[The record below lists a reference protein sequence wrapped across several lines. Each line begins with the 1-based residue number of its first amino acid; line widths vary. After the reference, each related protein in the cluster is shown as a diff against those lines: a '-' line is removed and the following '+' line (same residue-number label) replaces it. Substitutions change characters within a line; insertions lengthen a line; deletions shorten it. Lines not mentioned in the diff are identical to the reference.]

1 LESDNVESI
10 QDELSALTP
19 MESLKVLQEL
29 ATLSEEN
36 NAPSLLK
43 VVSAIDIKAIG
54 EQITET
60 QY

>member
-1 LESDNVESI
+1 MESDNVESI